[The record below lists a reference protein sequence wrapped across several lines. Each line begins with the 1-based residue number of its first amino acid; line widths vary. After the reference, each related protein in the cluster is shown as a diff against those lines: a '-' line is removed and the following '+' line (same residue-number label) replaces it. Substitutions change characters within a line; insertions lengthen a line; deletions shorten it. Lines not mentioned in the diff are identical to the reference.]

1 MAAPVGK
8 HLLTALLAESIE
20 ALAAQLQQ
28 LVALGVAQ
36 FLAAERALV
45 AISIGG
51 DAVAGEHPAHHAPPR
66 PEPALGRAT

>member
-1 MAAPVGK
+1 MGK